1 MHNDPPPPSTRPT
14 ALPSDTVMTVMPIYL
29 QAPSASCLHPHQWGQ
44 SNSLLTSCRKPRL
57 SRGWTSTQT
66 HTQAALLSAEQSSP
80 LSLEQTQRGEIWR
93 VWMFVKAH
101 THTATPRFQLKDT
114 DWGSSTVCRRPA
126 LWFGIDKRVF
136 RGHTMLCTAVL
147 LLCRHYWQLLVDQ
160 LLACLLVLVI
170 FTVQHS
176 TCFPKTHWLNGMG
189 IQRRFHSSGMSFL
202 LIHLITRLTHKMCS
216 TTAATM

>member
-1 MHNDPPPPSTRPT
+1 MTLHHLAPAPPRSPPTQLWLLCLFICKRH
-14 ALPSDTVMTVMPIYL
+14 L
-29 QAPSASCLHPHQWGQ
+29 QAASIHTSEVSPILF
-44 SNSLLTSCRKPRL
+44 SLPAGSQ
-57 SRGWTSTQT
+57 GWAGAGRAHKHT
-66 HTQAALLSAEQSSP
+66 HKLLSSLRNRAV
-80 LSLEQTQRGEIWR
+80 LSVWSRRSVERFGEFECLW
-93 VWMFVKAH
+93 KHTH

>member
-101 THTATPRFQLKDT
+101 THTQPHQGFKTQIEGAAQCVEDLPCGLGSTKGFLGAIPCYVQPCCFSAGTIGSYWWISCLPAFWSWWYLQYNIQPAFQKPT
-114 DWGSSTVCRRPA
+114 D
-126 LWFGIDKRVF
+126 
-136 RGHTMLCTAVL
+136 
-147 LLCRHYWQLLVDQ
+147 
-160 LLACLLVLVI
+160 
-170 FTVQHS
+170 
-176 TCFPKTHWLNGMG
+176 
-189 IQRRFHSSGMSFL
+189 
-202 LIHLITRLTHKMCS
+202 
-216 TTAATM
+216 